1 MFWMNLPGNSAVMG
15 SHFTGR
21 SGTPGSLSATAG
33 RVNGRSMGVIEQSCQ
48 EIAAAGERRRGSHRL
63 QARVIGAEVGQRHA
77 IGIGQHDD
85 VVGLE
90 RDQKCRVDLRVWP

>member
-1 MFWMNLPGNSAVMG
+1 MFWMNLPENSTVMG

-21 SGTPGSLSATAG
+21 PGTSGSLTATAG
-33 RVNGRSMGVIEQSCQ
+33 CVKGSSMCVTERSSQ
-48 EIAAAGERRRGSHRL
+48 ELAAAGERRRGSHRL
-63 QARVIGAEVGQRHA
+63 QARVIFAEVGQRHA
-77 IGIGQHDD
+77 TGIGQHDD